1 METAPKHILVD
12 YGRRSYAFGLRWF
25 IAEEDESARKAAIN
39 FVKKTG
45 SDFDLFAERKGDY
58 PQYAIAASNEGL
70 KSGAISAAAV
80 VADMMGEGSWL
91 YVAEIQ
97 GTIWMTYGRDGRI
110 MPQGDQ
116 VYNDVDE
123 AKNAFE
129 ELEPTRWKNLLI
141 PASWK
146 DEGLVSG
153 SVETSDITD
162 IFQQSGK
169 KPARLESLSSQ
180 GAVIKAV
187 LAVAVL
193 AGMGFGAYTLLAPGE
208 QGPTPEE
215 LAAQT
220 AEIERIAKEQQ
231 EATYAQLDAN
241 KPWQAS
247 PQAPQIITVCAEQ
260 LQSMPLQPAGY
271 VYGGGECS
279 NGSVTATYQRGSSL
293 PTWLREWGQNAPEF
307 QVNIDMET
315 SDAFL
320 TKSWEPLP
328 ERGVEELADYITMV
342 QFLNESALLIN
353 GQMSYTQPIE
363 YKYEEHPE
371 YIPLYGVS
379 DLTIITPQP
388 QQWQLALERLPGIV
402 INTVRIDTDG
412 AIYTLEGQ
420 IYVKNR

>member
-25 IAEEDESARKAAIN
+25 IAEEDESARKAAVT

-116 VYNDVDE
+116 VYNDEEE
-123 AKNAFE
+123 AKRAFE
-129 ELEPTRWKNLLI
+129 ELEPARWKNLLI
-141 PASWK
+141 PPSWK
-146 DEGLVSG
+146 NEGLVSG

-162 IFQQSGK
+162 IFQQSSK
-169 KPARLESLSSQ
+169 KTARLEALSSS
-180 GAVIKAV
+180 GTVVKAALAIV
-187 LAVAVL
+187 LL
-193 AGMGFGAYTLLAPGE
+193 AGLGFGGYMVINPGQE
-208 QGPTPEE
+208 GPTPEE
-215 LAAQT
+215 Q
-220 AEIERIAKEQQ
+220 EKERQRLTD
-231 EATYAQLDAN
+231 EANRQRQLIYDQLDAN
-241 KPWQAS
+241 KPWQTS
-247 PQAPQIITVCAEQ
+247 PLANLIIERCFQEIQT
-260 LQSMPLQPAGY
+260 MPLSPAGY
-271 VYGGGECS
+271 IYAGGECS
-279 NGSVTATYQRGSSL
+279 NGSVTSSYQRGNSF
-293 PTWLREWGQNAPEF
+293 PGWLREWGQNAPDF
-307 QVNIDMET
+307 QVNIDLET

-320 TKSWEPLP
+320 TKSWDALP
-328 ERGVEELADYITMV
+328 ERGTEELADYITMV
-342 QFLNESALLIN
+342 RFLNESALLIE

-379 DLTIITPQP
+379 DLTITTPQP

-402 INTVRIDTDG
+402 VNTVRIDTDG
-412 AIYTLEGQ
+412 AMYTLEGQ
-420 IYVKNR
+420 IYVQNR